1 MTKYRM
7 VRGVLAGLVGVALLA
22 GGLAT
27 ASNMGFKF
35 VPSVGASQFF
45 NLALPWNN
53 NYTKASQLLNDLPN
67 ADRVSKYTSSGALL
81 DWFHGAPANPNNY
94 TVAAGEAY
102 IVHAGASPLNTAV
115 IVGSHNPNFTFTF
128 PANAFFNAA
137 APYHQTFTKASQL
150 LNDIG
155 THLGGNAVDRVSKYT
170 TVGTTLDWFHGAPA
184 TPNNFNLD
192 LGMGVIIHGGSTGG
206 SGYVWPHY

>member
-35 VPSVGASQFF
+35 VPSVAANQYF

-67 ADRVSKYTSSGALL
+67 IVRVSKYTSTGLL
-81 DWFHGAPANPNNY
+81 KDWFAGAPLANNFA
-94 TVAAGEAY
+94 VASGEAY
-102 IVHAGASPLNTAV
+102 IVKAGTSASNTAV
-115 IVGSHNPNFTFTF
+115 VVGSHNPNFTFTF
-128 PANAFFNAA
+128 PANQYFNAA

-150 LNDIG
+150 LNDIS
-155 THLGGNAVDRVSKYT
+155 THLGATAVARVSKYT
-170 TVGTTLDWFHGAPA
+170 STGLLQDWFSGAPLS
-184 TPNNFNLD
+184 NNFNLD
-192 LGMGVIIHGGSTGG
+192 LGMGVIIKGGSTGG

>member
-1 MTKYRM
+1 MTKSRI
-7 VRGVLAGLVGVALLA
+7 VRGVLASLVGIALLA

-35 VPSVGASQFF
+35 VPSVGAGQYF

-67 ADRVSKYTSSGALL
+67 IVRVSKLGGTGAVL
-81 DWFHGAPANPNNY
+81 DWFAGAPLSNNF
-94 TVAAGEAY
+94 TVSAGEAY
-102 IVHAGASPLNTAV
+102 YVKAGASASNTAV
-115 IVGSHNPNFTFTF
+115 IVGSHNPNFTFSF
-128 PANAFFNAA
+128 PANQYFNAA

-155 THLGGNAVDRVSKYT
+155 THLGATAVARVSKLGAG
-170 TVGTTLDWFHGAPA
+170 GTYLDWFPGAPLS
-184 TPNNFNLD
+184 NNFTLD
-192 LGMGVIIHGGSTGG
+192 LGMGVIIKGGSTGG

>member
-1 MTKYRM
+1 MTKSRI
-7 VRGVLAGLVGVALLA
+7 VRGVLASLVGVALLA

-35 VPSVGASQFF
+35 VPSIGANQYF

-67 ADRVSKYTSSGALL
+67 VVRVSKYTAAGGVL
-81 DWFHGAPANPNNY
+81 DWFHGAPLSNNFAL
-94 TVAAGEAY
+94 AAGEAY
-102 IVHAGASPLNTAV
+102 IAKAGASASNTAV

-128 PANAFFNAA
+128 PANQYFNAA

-155 THLGGNAVDRVSKYT
+155 THLGANAVARVSKYT
-170 TVGTTLDWFHGAPA
+170 ATGGLLDWFHGAPMS
-184 TPNNFNLD
+184 NNFNLD
-192 LGMGVIIHGGSTGG
+192 LGMGVIIKGGSTGG